1 MRRKARHAL
10 VGEFPRNPPDP
21 TPHIEN
27 TGVPFSLH
35 KEPAMHA
42 NSPLHNNSH
51 CRQLAMRLL
60 KAARQK
66 GWDSRRIHRAL
77 AFADAAHAGQRR
89 KSGEPFLVHPLE
101 IALVMVHLGA
111 GPDDVIAA
119 LLHDTVEDNSAIQ
132 WADIAPWGPGVLRR
146 VVAVTKNHALPEGVR
161 FLEAHGRLLQAV
173 SEWGVGLAALKL
185 TDRCHNT
192 ATSAPLPPA
201 KLKRLE
207 DENKRFFA
215 PLAEHIGA
223 HGMARFLLAGPAE
236 WWGGEPFEDT
246 MRRLQAP
253 FC

>member
-1 MRRKARHAL
+1 
-10 VGEFPRNPPDP
+10 
-21 TPHIEN
+21 
-27 TGVPFSLH
+27 
-35 KEPAMHA
+35 MHA
-42 NSPLHNNSH
+42 QSPLHNDSH
-51 CRQLAMRLL
+51 CRLLAMQLL
-60 KAARQK
+60 KAARRQ
-66 GWDSRRIHRAL
+66 GWDSRRIQRAL
-77 AFADAAHAGQRR
+77 RFADVAHAGQRR

-101 IALVMVHLGA
+101 IALVMMHFGA

-146 VVAVTKNHALPEGVR
+146 VAAVTKNHALPEGLR

-185 TDRCHNT
+185 VDRCHNT
-192 ATSAPLPPA
+192 ATSAPLAPA

-207 DENKRFFA
+207 EENRRFFA

-223 HGMARFLLAGPAE
+223 HGIARFLIGGPSE
-236 WWGGEPFEDT
+236 WWRNEPFDHT